1 MMARRVL
8 AAVLAAV
15 TLASM
20 LGGCSDGASPEA
32 DESDA
37 TTSAGPAELTGEWA
51 KTLPTEPGYAW
62 DIATYAGGDPL
73 PVTLAVAGPWT
84 LEAGDDWPL
93 TTTEI
98 VDPAEVDGL
107 DAFTDYTYVV
117 KAMEG
122 TSEVYFPRQ
131 VTDEWMLQLGKIT
144 PGGDAPTVEPYT
156 NPLRF
161 WPVDFEVGE
170 TFVVSDTGSFGI
182 DATVLAKSSAIV
194 PAGTID
200 EAYLVRFDYTPLA
213 EGALEGTFYYILS
226 PEVGF
231 VALFSVAEG
240 DEASGFTAL
249 DSLQVLATMPEKR

>member
-1 MMARRVL
+1 MVVRRVL
-8 AAVLAAV
+8 AVLLAAALV
-15 TLASM
+15 AGM
-20 LGGCSDGASPEA
+20 LGGCSNEPAPETDDTTA
-32 DESDA
+32 DA
-37 TTSAGPAELTGEWA
+37 QAAPAGEWA

-62 DIATYAGGDPL
+62 DVATYQGGGTI
-73 PVTLAVAGPWT
+73 PVALTVAGPWT
-84 LEAGDDWPL
+84 LEAGDDWFVS
-93 TTTEI
+93 TTEI

-107 DAFTDYTYVV
+107 DAFTGYTYVV
-117 KAMEG
+117 KTMEG

-131 VTDEWMLQLGKIT
+131 VTDEWLLQLGRIT
-144 PGGDAPTVEPYT
+144 SAGDAPTVEPYAT
-156 NPLRF
+156 PLRF

-182 DATVLAKSSAIV
+182 NATVLARSSVVV

-213 EGALEGTFYYILS
+213 EGAIEGTFYYILS

-231 VALFSVAEG
+231 VALYSVAAG

-249 DSLQVLATMPEKR
+249 DSLQVLVTMPEKR